1 MRTNASIT
9 VYNKYVDIY
18 SRSEKFQRTQ
28 IKDVAWES
36 RKAANVISMGGHM
49 EVDQAQIFIPFAR
62 KTNYLAPFAW
72 TALSIKTA
80 KWTLQVGDVIVKAL
94 VTDEI
99 TNIFSMSDL
108 KAKYDDVLTIS
119 SVDTMDR
126 GSLPMQH
133 FQVGAR

>member
-1 MRTNASIT
+1 MRTNANIT
-9 VYNKYVDIY
+9 IYNRYVDTY
-18 SRSEKFQRTQ
+18 SRTEKYQRKQ
-28 IKDVAWES
+28 ISGVAWES
-36 RKAANVISMGGHM
+36 RKAANVRSMGGQM

-62 KTNYLAPFAW
+62 KANYLSPVAW
-72 TALSIKTA
+72 NALSIKTA
-80 KWTLQVGDVIVKAL
+80 KWTLQVGDTVIKGL

-99 TNIFSMSDL
+99 TNLFSMSDL

-133 FQVGAR
+133 FQIGAK